1 MWAERHTQRVSC
13 STGLSI
19 LYPFSLRH
27 YLEGVNIRQSLL
39 ALSALTASTVAH
51 AQFVPAAP
59 QIPPAVAEP
68 WMAPPQVA
76 PAQPWQSPVASH
88 SRAPALEP
96 IDLPPSIEQG
106 VDMIYIDEEL
116 VPRAIH
122 DSALLHNI
130 AFRDWSGAP
139 LDMFVSM
146 NPVYTDLRR
155 GLVKYRQR
163 WGDLPQLAI
172 SDGPALK
179 PGATGDRVA
188 ALRTRLGLP
197 EGSAYD
203 DALASAVKEF
213 QAVHGLKADGIAGAG
228 TIAAL
233 NRGPEYYEQLIIIN
247 MERARRLP
255 APEEQHKYVLVDA
268 GSARLSM
275 WQNGHVVDSMKIIVG
290 KAETATPMMA
300 AYIKYA
306 SVNPYWNVP
315 PELLRSLIGP
325 RIVKQGISYLTDREY
340 QVLSDF
346 GDHPQVLDPSSI
358 DWRAVV
364 AGQQDVRLRR
374 LPSPANSMGMMK
386 FMLPNYFGIYLHD
399 SPEKEHFAKNELWIS
414 NGCVRLED
422 YKRVAKFLFDGSIPK
437 GDDPKV
443 EKEVDL
449 PQPVPVYMTY
459 LTVQPTADGVH
470 FLADP
475 YGRDAH
481 LMERFGPQML
491 AALDKRQAS

>member
-1 MWAERHTQRVSC
+1 MIIKHA
-13 STGLSI
+13 
-19 LYPFSLRH
+19 
-27 YLEGVNIRQSLL
+27 LL
-39 ALSALTASTVAH
+39 ALSALSASAAATAQIYPAPMPAPQH
-51 AQFVPAAP
+51 VPAP
-59 QIPPAVAEP
+59 VAEP
-68 WMAPPQVA
+68 WMARPQAA
-76 PAQPWQSPVASH
+76 PTQQPWQSPVASPGR
-88 SRAPALEP
+88 STALEP

-106 VDMIYIDEEL
+106 VDMIYIDEDL

-122 DSALLHNI
+122 DNALLHNI

-146 NPVYTDLRR
+146 NPIYTDLRR

-163 WGDLPQLAI
+163 WGDLPQVNLP
-172 SDGPALK
+172 DGPTLK
-179 PGATGDRVA
+179 PGSTGDRVA

-203 DALASAVKEF
+203 AALAAAVKEF
-213 QAVHGLKADGIAGAG
+213 QDVHGLKADGIAGTG
-228 TIAAL
+228 TIEAL

-255 APEEQHKYVLVDA
+255 APEEQRKYVVVDA

-275 WQNGHVVDSMKIIVG
+275 WQNGKVVDSMKVVVG

-315 PELLRSLIGP
+315 PELVRSLIGP
-325 RIVKQGISYLTDREY
+325 RIVKQGISYLSDREY

-346 GDHPQVLDPSSI
+346 SDNPQLLDPRDV
-358 DWRAVV
+358 DWQAVV
-364 AGQQDVRLRR
+364 DGRQDVRLRR

-399 SPEKEHFAKNELWIS
+399 SPEKEHFTKNELWIS

-422 YKRVAKFLFDGSIPK
+422 YKRLAKFLFDGTMPK

-449 PQPVPVYMTY
+449 PRPIPVYMTY

-475 YGRDAH
+475 YRRDEH

-491 AALDKRQAS
+491 AALDKRQGS